1 MSAVWSSRDSALGLS
16 ILWKEASYT
25 LFFTGSESEHD
36 SRASFFFFSQRLDY
50 FNQRL
55 FAGVWGIRR
64 SGQPVGFTVP
74 AAAGRPSCL

>member
-1 MSAVWSSRDSALGLS
+1 MTAGRL
-16 ILWKEASYT
+16 
-25 LFFTGSESEHD
+25 
-36 SRASFFFFSQRLDY
+36 FFFSQRVDY
-50 FNQRL
+50 FNHRL